1 MPIINGQKMAWYVSL
16 LLPLNIAIPKKQK
29 CGCPP
34 ETGGKETSTPQDRS
48 PTDTPAS
55 PTRSAFRVTKG
66 SSNSRAGMRKQT
78 FDPANLSRV
87 DPMSVNL
94 VMPTAASLDAT
105 TMAMISNGIVTQVS
119 PHGLSPGFDAGV
131 GFVTSPGG
139 AFSPTSGFVY
149 GAPLSYD
156 MSLQYTQAHAVAH
169 HEIKTEET
177 IPPPISSTLDAAMPP
192 PPFANGG
199 KHSRSSSLNGHGP
212 PLLELGPSP
221 VVKANGATSST
232 PGSCC
237 GGGSKEVNALSTPQT
252 DFEKPFVP
260 DYLKQPGLGNFA
272 FHPTVFTY
280 PANYGSWQHPINP
293 EIWQQVASQP
303 NMSVDA
309 PLAITST
316 NGTPEVFGTS
326 HECSCGEGCQCVGCL
341 AHPFN
346 DQMFQYVNNA
356 YTESTANGNGNNIS
370 RSGSGST
377 SSCCGNGDRGAGQGR
392 TPVAAP
398 ESPPEAQTPSEG
410 SLNEEQSLS
419 TVDYFFVNIP
429 LRMDGSCGGNINSCP
444 CGDDC
449 ECIGC
454 LVHNAPVPE

>member
-1 MPIINGQKMAWYVSL
+1 
-16 LLPLNIAIPKKQK
+16 
-29 CGCPP
+29 
-34 ETGGKETSTPQDRS
+34 
-48 PTDTPAS
+48 
-55 PTRSAFRVTKG
+55 
-66 SSNSRAGMRKQT
+66 
-78 FDPANLSRV
+78 
-87 DPMSVNL
+87 MSVNL

-105 TMAMISNGIVTQVS
+105 TMAMITNGIVTQVS

-131 GFVTSPGG
+131 GFVTSPTGP
-139 AFSPTSGFVY
+139 FSPTSGFVY
-149 GAPLSYD
+149 GTPLPYD
-156 MSLQYTQAHAVAH
+156 MSLQYSQSHAVPH
-169 HEIKTEET
+169 QEIKVEES
-177 IPPPISSTLDAAMPP
+177 ISAPLSTTMPP

-199 KHSRSSSLNGHGP
+199 KHSRSASLNGHGP
-212 PLLELGPSP
+212 LLDLGPSP
-221 VVKANGATSST
+221 MVKTNGTTTST

-237 GGGSKEVNALSTPQT
+237 GGGSKDASALSTPQSN
-252 DFEKPFVP
+252 FEKPFVP
-260 DYLKQPGLGNFA
+260 DYLKQPGLDSFS

-309 PLAITST
+309 PLAMTSA

-356 YTESTANGNGNNIS
+356 YTENPVNGSGSSLGRN
-370 RSGSGST
+370 GSGST
-377 SSCCGNGDRGAGQGR
+377 SSCCGNGDPAAAPGQ
-392 TPVAAP
+392 TQVAAP

-454 LVHNAPVPE
+454 LVHNTPVPE